1 MHTARMWG
9 KNRGEPQLAVGAIRW
24 HMGRV
29 MRQLWAMVSYWAI
42 ALEERNRAGP
52 RRIVPFP
59 FIQKIS
65 KKTVMDSIKRMP
77 SLAQNFPNKIWTC
90 R

>member
-1 MHTARMWG
+1 
-9 KNRGEPQLAVGAIRW
+9 
-24 HMGRV
+24 
-29 MRQLWAMVSYWAI
+29 MVSYWAI